1 VARSLRRGVLTLAI
15 SAGLAVGIAGTAAA
29 QTLTDVDQRGDVQ
42 SFTMESE
49 EPAPA
54 PTVANGDVLR
64 TVFNHADRRI
74 SVRVKFADLA
84 RIGQFRSDSLRVVT
98 NEGVRREVSVFAGQG
113 MWRGQADMVRPN
125 GRPVDC
131 DIAHKID
138 YDRNLVTIGFPRSC
152 VSNPRWVRL
161 GLGSVWM
168 DAASTAYA
176 DDAQIDGRIN
186 PETLKLSP
194 RLRRG

>member
-1 VARSLRRGVLTLAI
+1 MARPLGRTLSTVAL
-15 SAGLAVGIAGTAAA
+15 SAGLAVGTAGTAAA

-49 EPAPA
+49 EPTAA
-54 PTVANGDVLR
+54 PTVTNGDVLR
-64 TVFNHADRRI
+64 TVFNHAERRVSLRI
-74 SVRVKFADLA
+74 TYADL
-84 RIGQFRSDSLRVVT
+84 RRVGQFRSDSVRVVT
-98 NEGVRREVSVFAGQG
+98 DEGARREVSVFAGPG
-113 MWRGQADMVRPN
+113 TWRGQADMVRPS

-131 DIAHKID
+131 DVAHKID
-138 YDRNLVTIGFPRSC
+138 YDRNVVTISFPRTC
-152 VSNPRWVRL
+152 VGNPLWVRL
-161 GLGSVWM
+161 GMGAVWM
-168 DAASTAYA
+168 DGESRAYA

>member
-1 VARSLRRGVLTLAI
+1 MARPLGRTLSIVAVA
-15 SAGLAVGIAGTAAA
+15 AGLAVGTAGTAAA

-42 SFTMESE
+42 SFTMDSE

-54 PTVANGDVLR
+54 PTVANGDILR
-64 TVFNHADRRI
+64 TVFNHAERRV
-74 SVRVKFADLA
+74 SVRVKYADLR
-84 RIGQFRSDSLRVVT
+84 RIGQFRNDGIKVVT

-113 MWRGQADMVRPN
+113 MWRGQADMVRPS

-138 YDRNLVTIGFPRSC
+138 YDRNLVTISFPRSC

-161 GLGSVWM
+161 GMGAVWM
-168 DAASTAYA
+168 DGSSRAYA

-186 PETLKLSP
+186 PENLKLSP

>member
-1 VARSLRRGVLTLAI
+1 VALA
-15 SAGLAVGIAGTAAA
+15 AGLAVATAGTAAA

-42 SFTMESE
+42 TFDMTSE
-49 EPAPA
+49 EPTPA

-64 TVFNHADRRI
+64 TVFKHAERRV
-74 SVRVKFADLA
+74 SVRVKYADL
-84 RIGQFRSDSLRVVT
+84 RRVGQFRNDGIQLVT

-113 MWRGQADMVRPN
+113 MWRGESDMIRPN
-125 GRPVDC
+125 GQPVDC

-138 YDRNLVTIGFPRSC
+138 YDRNLVTISFPRSC
-152 VSNPRWVRL
+152 VSDPRWVRL
-161 GLGSVWM
+161 GLGSVWV
-168 DAASTAYA
+168 DGENRAYA

>member
-1 VARSLRRGVLTLAI
+1 MARSLRRGVLTLAI
-15 SAGLAVGIAGTAAA
+15 SAGLAVGTAGTAAA
-29 QTLTDVDQRGDVQ
+29 QTLTDLDQRGDVQ

-49 EPAPA
+49 EPTPA

-64 TVFNHADRRI
+64 TVFNHAERRV
-74 SVRVKFADLA
+74 SVRVTYADL
-84 RIGQFRSDSLRVVT
+84 RRVGQFRSDSVRVVT
-98 NEGVRREVSVFAGQG
+98 DEGVRREVSVFAGPG
-113 MWRGQADMVRPN
+113 MWRGEADMVKPS

-131 DIAHKID
+131 DVAHKID
-138 YDRNLVTIGFPRSC
+138 YDRNVVTISFPRGC
-152 VSNPRWVRL
+152 VSDPRWVRL
-161 GLGSVWM
+161 GMGAVWM
-168 DAASTAYA
+168 DGSSKAYA

>member
-1 VARSLRRGVLTLAI
+1 MARSPRRGVLTLAI
-15 SAGLAVGIAGTAAA
+15 SAGLAVSTAGSAAA
-29 QTLTDVDQRGDVQ
+29 QTLIDVDQRGDVQ

-49 EPAPA
+49 EPTPA

-64 TVFNHADRRI
+64 TVFNHAERRV
-74 SVRVKFADLA
+74 SVRVMYADL
-84 RIGQFRSDSLRVVT
+84 RRVGQFRNDGIRVVT
-98 NEGVRREVSVFAGQG
+98 NEGVRREVSVFASEG

-125 GRPVDC
+125 GEPVEC

-138 YDRNLVTIGFPRSC
+138 YDRNLVTVSFPRSC
-152 VSNPRWVRL
+152 VSDPRWVRL
-161 GLGSVWM
+161 GMGAVWM
-168 DAASTAYA
+168 DGESRAYA

-186 PETLKLSP
+186 PDTLKLSP

>member
-1 VARSLRRGVLTLAI
+1 VALA
-15 SAGLAVGIAGTAAA
+15 AGLAVGTAGTAAA

-54 PTVANGDVLR
+54 PTVANGDVVR
-64 TVFNHADRRI
+64 TVFNHAERRV
-74 SVRVKFADLA
+74 SVRVTYADLL
-84 RIGQFRSDSLRVVT
+84 RIGQFRSDSLRLVT
-98 NEGVRREVSVFAGQG
+98 NEGVRREVSVFAGPG
-113 MWRGQADMVRPN
+113 MWRGQADMVRPS

-131 DIAHKID
+131 DVAHKID
-138 YDRNLVTIGFPRSC
+138 YDRNVVTVSFPRSC

-161 GLGSVWM
+161 GMGAVWM
-168 DAASTAYA
+168 DGESRAYA

-186 PETLKLSP
+186 PENLKLSP

>member
-1 VARSLRRGVLTLAI
+1 MARSLRRGVLTLAI
-15 SAGLAVGIAGTAAA
+15 SAGLAVGTAGTAAA
-29 QTLTDVDQRGDVQ
+29 QTLTDIDQRGDVQ

-49 EPAPA
+49 EPTPA

-64 TVFNHADRRI
+64 TVFNHAEQRV
-74 SVRVKFADLA
+74 SVRVAYADL
-84 RIGQFRSDSLRVVT
+84 RRVGQFRSDSVRVVT
-98 NEGVRREVSVFAGQG
+98 NEGVRREVSAFAGPG
-113 MWRGQADMVRPN
+113 MWRGQADMVRPS

-131 DIAHKID
+131 DVAHKID
-138 YDRNLVTIGFPRSC
+138 YDRNVVTISFPRGC

-161 GLGSVWM
+161 GMGAVWM
-168 DAASTAYA
+168 DGSSKAYA

-186 PETLKLSP
+186 PENLKLSP

>member
-1 VARSLRRGVLTLAI
+1 MARPLGRTLSTVAIA
-15 SAGLAVGIAGTAAA
+15 AGLAVGTAGTAAA

-64 TVFNHADRRI
+64 TVFNHAERRV
-74 SVRVKFADLA
+74 SVRVKYADLR
-84 RIGQFRSDSLRVVT
+84 RIGQFRNDGIKVVT

-138 YDRNLVTIGFPRSC
+138 YDRNLVTISFPRSC

-161 GLGSVWM
+161 GMGAVWM
-168 DAASTAYA
+168 DGENRAYA

-186 PETLKLSP
+186 PENLKLSP